1 MIVVTTAEWNLGWDT
16 ADQHERAILSIIAN
30 YIITAVT
37 D

>member
-1 MIVVTTAEWNLGWDT
+1 MQLGWVT

-30 YIITAVT
+30 YIVTAVT